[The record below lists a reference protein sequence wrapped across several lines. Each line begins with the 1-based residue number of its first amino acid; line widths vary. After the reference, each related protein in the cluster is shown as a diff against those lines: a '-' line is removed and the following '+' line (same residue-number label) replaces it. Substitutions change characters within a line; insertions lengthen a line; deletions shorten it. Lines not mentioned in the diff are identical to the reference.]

1 MKKRLFSLLAALLIL
16 CQLTGCAVSLSDALP
31 PLDDA
36 AKKTQN
42 VTTVAVRRYADE
54 AVVTITDPVALDTLY
69 SQLSGIRGTREKME
83 AREYLDTYPPLYMI
97 SFADGNGAVADLLL
111 TDETTFYYDGYAYD
125 ALRGGADLLY
135 FANLFSE

>member
-1 MKKRLFSLLAALLIL
+1 MKKHLFSLFAILLIL

-36 AKKTQN
+36 ATKTQN
-42 VTTVAVRRYADE
+42 VTCVTVRRYADE
-54 AVVTITDPVALDTLY
+54 AVFTITDPAALDTLY
-69 SQLSGIRGTREKME
+69 NQLSGIRGTRKKME
-83 AREYLDTYPPLYMI
+83 VREYLDTYPPLYMI
-97 SFADGNGAVADLLL
+97 TFADGNGAVAELLL

-135 FANLFSE
+135 FDSLFAK

>member
-36 AKKTQN
+36 TTKTQN
-42 VTTVAVRRYADE
+42 VTTVTVRRYADE
-54 AVVTITDPVALDTLY
+54 AVFTITDPVALDTLY
-69 SQLSGIRGTREKME
+69 SQLSGIRGTRKKME
-83 AREYLDTYPPLYMI
+83 VREYLDTYPPLYMI
-97 SFADGNGAVADLLL
+97 TFADGNGAVAELLL
-111 TDETTFYYDGYAYD
+111 TNETTFYYDGYAYD

>member
-36 AKKTQN
+36 TTKTQN

-54 AVVTITDPVALDTLY
+54 AVFTITDPVALDTFY
-69 SQLSGIRGTREKME
+69 NQLSGIRGTRKKME
-83 AREYLDTYPPLYMI
+83 VREYLDTYPPLYMI
-97 SFADGNGAVADLLL
+97 TFADGNGAVAELLL
-111 TDETTFYYDGYAYD
+111 TNETTFYYDGYAYD

-135 FANLFSE
+135 FNSLFAE